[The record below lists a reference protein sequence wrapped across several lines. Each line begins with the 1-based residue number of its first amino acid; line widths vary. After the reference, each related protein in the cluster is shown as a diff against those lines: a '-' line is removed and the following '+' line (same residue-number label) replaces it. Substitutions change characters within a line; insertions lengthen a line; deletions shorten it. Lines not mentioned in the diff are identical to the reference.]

1 MANEPDGAKDN
12 LDVIRELLRRLEEAA
27 HSRTLAAE
35 PPSNANREL
44 ASLPQRSPPTRLAPA
59 SPPGAR
65 GFYPSLQ
72 TLPGD
77 PAARWRLPVVA
88 MGAYALG
95 VVTTLAATTYYDRIA
110 GFTADLL
117 TYGQPQTAKKVAV
130 SQPEL
135 GRTRAETPPAKEP
148 ADRPA
153 AIAQQPPP
161 EPKSVAHSDPQ
172 PQVPVSVKTPAQ
184 PARSETAPQATAPAS
199 VPAKSAAPA
208 PTPPTPAPSS
218 VPAKSAAPA
227 PTAPAAAP
235 QAPVSPQAS
244 TSPKPAP
251 SDIVA
256 KAPPT
261 GAPTTQTDGKA
272 PPVRLKLAPRID
284 AKGGERATFPVG
296 LEPMPSD
303 ADALL
308 LVVRGV
314 PEEIALSQGSAIGN
328 EIWLIPAHMS
338 RGMEFTVA
346 EAATGT
352 FDVTAELVTLDGRL
366 LSQARTR
373 IVATPT
379 LLAAPAAPG
388 PTPAEKL
395 DADTIRRLT
404 ARGELLL
411 DTGDI
416 GAARIVLE
424 RAAEAGSA
432 IAALRLGETYDPV
445 YLRRSGTQ
453 SDAGDEAQALRWYER
468 AERLGSTG
476 AAERLGELRKR

>member
-1 MANEPDGAKDN
+1 MANEPDGGKDN

-27 HSRTLAAE
+27 HSRTLAADA
-35 PPSNANREL
+35 PSNANREL
-44 ASLPQRSPPTRLAPA
+44 ASLQQRSPPTRLAPA
-59 SPPGAR
+59 SPPSAR
-65 GFYPSLQ
+65 GFYTSLQ
-72 TLPGD
+72 ALPGD
-77 PAARWRLPVVA
+77 PAARWRLPIVA
-88 MGAYALG
+88 IGAYALG
-95 VVTTLAATTYYDRIA
+95 VVTTLAAMTYYDRLA
-110 GFTADLL
+110 GFAADLL
-117 TYGQPQTAKKVAV
+117 ASGQPQTAKKVAV

-135 GRTRAETPPAKEP
+135 GRTRVETGPAKEA

-153 AIAQQPPP
+153 PTQQPPP
-161 EPKSVAHSDPQ
+161 EPKTVARSDPQ
-172 PQVPVSVKTPAQ
+172 PQVPVSVKTPA
-184 PARSETAPQATAPAS
+184 PPAARSETPPQA
-199 VPAKSAAPA
+199 
-208 PTPPTPAPSS
+208 PAPSS
-218 VPAKSAAPA
+218 VPPKSAAPA
-227 PTAPAAAP
+227 SAPPAAAP

-244 TSPKPAP
+244 ASPKPTL
-251 SDIVA
+251 SDVIG
-256 KAPPT
+256 KAPPAGAAIARTDT
-261 GAPTTQTDGKA
+261 GAPTDGKVSL
-272 PPVRLKLAPRID
+272 VRLKLAPRID
-284 AKGGERATFPVG
+284 AKGGERTTFPVG

-338 RGMEFTVA
+338 RDIEFTVA
-346 EAATGT
+346 EAVTGT

-379 LLAAPAAPG
+379 MLAAPAPTG
-388 PTPAEKL
+388 PAPAEKL

-445 YLRRSGTQ
+445 YLRRAGTQ

-468 AERLGSTG
+468 AERLGSSG
-476 AAERLGELRKR
+476 AAERLGDLRKR